1 MSNSDYTKLEA
12 IVKTKILVFIFTM
25 PFFLVMLF
33 LAVVMILSGCAPGA
47 PEMVQGTPA
56 ENAFGMSG
64 FQPFWDYPCPAPST
78 LVIHG
83 QTEPT
88 LSKKY
93 IENLCEYYT
102 P

>member
-1 MSNSDYTKLEA
+1 MSSSNYIKLEA
-12 IVKTKILVFIFTM
+12 IVKTKILVFILTM

-33 LAVVMILSGCAPGA
+33 LAAVMLLSGCAPGA
-47 PEMVQGTPA
+47 PEMVHGIPA
-56 ENAFGMSG
+56 ENAFGLSG
-64 FQPFWDYPCPAPST
+64 FQPFWDYPCPAST

-88 LSKKY
+88 LPKKY
-93 IENLCEYYT
+93 IENLCEYYA